1 MERKLLTKEE
11 YDATLSPKM
20 INVSETAD
28 EIVDL
33 WGYADPIIDAEY
45 HNCSAWDWKVNHIY
59 ESQNGSYQHIGI
71 AVPVDDTY
79 LVVIVNKIQKVIVG
93 HYILDLGALYSDRK

>member
-11 YDATLSPKM
+11 YDATLSAKM

-33 WGYADPIIDAEY
+33 WGYADPIIEAEY
-45 HNCSAWDWKVNHIY
+45 HNCSA
-59 ESQNGSYQHIGI
+59 
-71 AVPVDDTY
+71 
-79 LVVIVNKIQKVIVG
+79 
-93 HYILDLGALYSDRK
+93 